1 MSYGLSCFSA
11 NWVTL
16 RNSVWAKLCHM
27 ESAVNFTITI
37 CCLEATAMDHEDDAQ
52 SVNKNGAQENDSQ
65 SFILPLTGAQ
75 IPDFSKRAVSSQM
88 WNDRVRGEAA
98 RSSISVLYSGA
109 SEATYDGTALKSLIF
124 LMISTIKAG

>member
-1 MSYGLSCFSA
+1 MSYGLSCFST

-16 RNSVWAKLCHM
+16 RNSVWAKLCPM
-27 ESAVNFTITI
+27 ESAVNLTITI

-88 WNDRVRGEAA
+88 
-98 RSSISVLYSGA
+98 
-109 SEATYDGTALKSLIF
+109 
-124 LMISTIKAG
+124 